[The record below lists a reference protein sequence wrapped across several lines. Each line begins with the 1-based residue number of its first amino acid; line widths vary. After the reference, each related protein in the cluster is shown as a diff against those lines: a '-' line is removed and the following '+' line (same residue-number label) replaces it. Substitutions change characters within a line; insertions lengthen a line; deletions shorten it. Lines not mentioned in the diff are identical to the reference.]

1 MDKVNLYL
9 SVLMIAVLLCFSAL
23 AFFTDF
29 LVAYVQGNTKY
40 LLGAVLFLYA
50 LIRMSRLSKRH
61 FLNKTKDVE

>member
-9 SVLMIAVLLCFSAL
+9 SVFMIVVLLCFSAL
-23 AFFTDF
+23 AFFTDI

-61 FLNKTKDVE
+61 FQTKTKDVE

>member
-9 SVLMIAVLLCFSAL
+9 SVFMIAVLLCFSAL
-23 AFFTDF
+23 AFLTDI

>member
-9 SVLMIAVLLCFSAL
+9 SVFMIIVLLCFSAL
-23 AFFTDF
+23 AFFTDI